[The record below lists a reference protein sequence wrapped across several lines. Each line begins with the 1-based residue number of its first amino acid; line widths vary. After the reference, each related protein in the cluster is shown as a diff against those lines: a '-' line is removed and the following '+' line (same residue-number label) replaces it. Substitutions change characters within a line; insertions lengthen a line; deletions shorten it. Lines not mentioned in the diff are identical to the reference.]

1 MVTRLPLSQFL
12 RVSLELAAGI
22 PPPGRAR
29 ALIGDRTMADA
40 TANLPQGGNLCQMA
54 PRSYRA
60 NLDLAGVKSF

>member
-1 MVTRLPLSQFL
+1 MVVTRLPLSQFL

-22 PPPGRAR
+22 PPPGR

-60 NLDLAGVKSF
+60 NLDLGGVKSF